1 MTKLQLAGVFIGLFA
16 LQACAPVLTP
26 EGARVRTVS
35 KEFGAGCERLGRV
48 EGVAPWAARH
58 GEPDGMTSINLARN
72 NAAAL
77 GGDSIVIRVNDRSMS
92 FGRGMR
98 YVTRAEALNCES

>member
-1 MTKLQLAGVFIGLFA
+1 MTHIQLAGVIIGLFA

-35 KEFGAGCERLGRV
+35 KEFGAGCETLGRV
-48 EGVAPWAARH
+48 EGVAPWAALH
-58 GEPDGMTSINLARN
+58 GEPDGLTSINLARN

-77 GGDSIVIRVNDRSMS
+77 GGDSMVIRVNDRSMS

-98 YVTRAEALNCES
+98 YVTRAEALKCES